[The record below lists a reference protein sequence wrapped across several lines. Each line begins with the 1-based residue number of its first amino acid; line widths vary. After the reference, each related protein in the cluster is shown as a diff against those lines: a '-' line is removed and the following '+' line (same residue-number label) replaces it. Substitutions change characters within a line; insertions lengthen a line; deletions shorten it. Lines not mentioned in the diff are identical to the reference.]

1 MTERTLTTTILKALR
16 AHGAWC
22 FKVHGGPT
30 QEVGLP
36 DIVGIERGVG
46 FGLEVKLPGLDA
58 TPIQRV
64 QLERIRAAGGLSKVV
79 HSVDEALAAL
89 GIRVQSPEEATVSTL
104 ASAR

>member
-36 DIVGIERGVG
+36 DIVGVYRERG
-46 FGLEVKLPGLDA
+46 FGLEVKRLGFDA
-58 TPIQRV
+58 TPIQKT
-64 QLERIRAAGGLSKVV
+64 QLKRIRTAGGISGVV
-79 HSVDEALAAL
+79 YSIEEALILL
-89 GIRVQSPEEATVSTL
+89 GIRAQSPEEATVSTL
-104 ASAR
+104 ASTR